1 VAQIART
8 IARALNLNEDLAE
21 AIALAHDLGHT
32 PFGHSGED
40 ALRELMREH
49 GGFEHNLHG
58 LRVVDKLEHRYV
70 QFPGLNLTYEVREAM
85 ARHRTR
91 YDQPPASEFAD
102 EGQPALEAQVVEVA
116 DAIAYDS
123 HDLDD
128 ALKAGLIGEE
138 DLAGVG
144 VWELARQRAER
155 ESGPLEPESRR
166 VQAVR
171 LLINLE
177 VTALLEQ
184 TCANLDSLGVES
196 VSEARQAGRAVVA
209 FAPEMAQLR
218 QELQEFLLER
228 VYRHYRVMRMSTKAR
243 RFIEELFT
251 AYIENPR
258 QLPDAALRLLEED
271 GLYQVVCDY
280 IAGMTDRYAQDE
292 YLKLFVPF
300 ERV

>member
-1 VAQIART
+1 
-8 IARALNLNEDLAE
+8 
-21 AIALAHDLGHT
+21 
-32 PFGHSGED
+32 
-40 ALRELMREH
+40 MREH

-58 LRVVDKLEHRYV
+58 LRVVDKLEHRYA
-70 QFPGLNLTYEVREAM
+70 QFPGLNLTDEVREGM

-91 YDQPPASEFAD
+91 YDQPPASEFPQ

-128 ALKAGLIGEE
+128 ALKGGLIGEE
-138 DLAGVG
+138 HLTGVGLWDLAR
-144 VWELARQRAER
+144 ERAER

-166 VQAVR
+166 AQVIR

-184 TCANLDSLGVES
+184 ACANLEGLGVDS
-196 VSEARQAGRAVVA
+196 AADVRQAGRPVVA
-209 FAPEMAQLR
+209 FGGAMAQQR

-228 VYRHYRVMRMSTKAR
+228 VYRHYRVMRMATKAQ
-243 RFIEELFT
+243 RFIEELFA
-251 AYIENPR
+251 AYIGNPR
-258 QLPDAALRLLEED
+258 QLPDSALRLLEED
-271 GLYQVVCDY
+271 GLHQVVCDY